1 MCTIPRNTGAHILV
15 YPFPAPGHIIPL
27 LDLTHLLL
35 TRGLTITVLVSPSHL
50 PLLQPILSSHL
61 SSSIQPLVLPLPHSF
76 TSSQSGLLGKIRAT
90 GELYDP
96 ILRWFRS
103 HPSPPVAIVSD
114 FFLGWTHRLATHLGV
129 PRLAFWPSGAFTAS
143 ILDSLWRNLPKNN
156 DLGNENFLISFS
168 EIPNSPIYPWW
179 QITPYY
185 RDFKEGDPEHEF
197 FRNGMLA
204 NKESWGVVF
213 NSFTELERVYIEHI
227 KKEMGHDRV
236 WAVGPLLPPE
246 DNDLVGLTNRGGS
259 SAVAAHEVMTWLD
272 GKADDSV
279 VYVCFGSRVA
289 LTSKQREALAAALEC
304 SRVHFIWCVK
314 ASDQGHAA
322 GNDGAI
328 PNEFD
333 DRVGDRSFIIK
344 GWAPQV
350 EILRHRAVGV
360 FVTHCGWNSV
370 LEGISAGVLMLTW
383 PMNADQFTDAKL
395 LVDQL
400 GVAIRACEGGSQN
413 VPDVD
418 ELTRVLGESVIGSRT
433 ERARVMQ
440 LRNMARNAPVKGG
453 SSTRDLEKFVKHL
466 GELNKRYVV

>member
-35 TRGLTITVLVSPSHL
+35 TRGLTIAVLVSPSHL

-96 ILRWFRS
+96 ILQWFRS

-156 DLGNENFLISFS
+156 DPGNENFLISFS
-168 EIPNSPIYPWW
+168 
-179 QITPYY
+179 T
-185 RDFKEGDPEHEF
+185 
-197 FRNGMLA
+197 
-204 NKESWGVVF
+204 
-213 NSFTELERVYIEHI
+213 SFTLSISRRKWGTI
-227 KKEMGHDRV
+227 GFGLS
-236 WAVGPLLPPE
+236 GPLLPPE
-246 DNDLVGLTNRGGS
+246 DNDLVGPTNRGGS
-259 SAVAAHEVMTWLD
+259 SVVEAHEVMTWLD

-322 GNDGAI
+322 
-328 PNEFD
+328 
-333 DRVGDRSFIIK
+333 
-344 GWAPQV
+344 
-350 EILRHRAVGV
+350 
-360 FVTHCGWNSV
+360 V

-400 GVAIRACEGGSQN
+400 GVAIRACEGGSHN

-418 ELTRVLGESVIGSRT
+418 ELTRVLGESVIGSRI
-433 ERARVMQ
+433 ERNRVMQ
-440 LRNMARNAPVKGG
+440 LRNMARNAPVKEG
-453 SSTRDLEKFVKHL
+453 SSTRDLEKFVKRL
-466 GELNKRYVV
+466 R